1 MQRAPLAI
9 TAGDPCGIG
18 PEITLRALADL
29 AGTPEGT
36 PDCLVFGSLQALR
49 SAAETASLD
58 ARIEAGDR
66 PTRWP
71 SVTVASAW
79 DTPGPLPVGEV
90 TREGGRIAYFAIE
103 GAVKSA
109 VAGDVAGLVT
119 GPISKEAMKLAGFP
133 NTGHTELLGKLA
145 GGYETCMMLVHD
157 KLRVSHVSTHTA
169 LANVTAN
176 LTPRRLAKVLELTI
190 DALSAMDIAAPRIA
204 VAALNPHGGEGGMF
218 GGEDTE
224 VSLPVIETFRR
235 AGHNVQGPVSGD
247 IVFVKAIAGEFDA
260 VIAMYHDQGHIPV
273 KLLGFRID
281 PDTGRWIDMSGV
293 NMTLGLP
300 FVRTSV
306 DHGTAFDIAG
316 KGIASAQSMI
326 EAIGLANRLADHR
339 AGGRTPDRAMGT

>member
-1 MQRAPLAI
+1 MLTPGDAGLPCLRVI
-9 TAGDPCGIG
+9 TGAECCRDG
-18 PEITLRALADL
+18 
-29 AGTPEGT
+29 
-36 PDCLVFGSLQALR
+36 R
-49 SAAETASLD
+49 SD

-79 DTPGPLPVGEV
+79 DTLGPLPVGEV

-190 DALSAMDIAAPRIA
+190 DALSAMDIA
-204 VAALNPHGGEGGMF
+204 H
-218 GGEDTE
+218 
-224 VSLPVIETFRR
+224 
-235 AGHNVQGPVSGD
+235 PVS
-247 IVFVKAIAGEFDA
+247 
-260 VIAMYHDQGHIPV
+260 
-273 KLLGFRID
+273 
-281 PDTGRWIDMSGV
+281 
-293 NMTLGLP
+293 
-300 FVRTSV
+300 
-306 DHGTAFDIAG
+306 
-316 KGIASAQSMI
+316 QS
-326 EAIGLANRLADHR
+326 LH
-339 AGGRTPDRAMGT
+339 